1 MAPYTRR
8 QALLLCG
15 AAAVLSACAAD
26 ERPQPPPATAPLP
39 GRLFA
44 DTAAGLAVADLAGGT
59 VRATYPGTV
68 AEPRWARLYQL
79 HDGHLRTYQ
88 AGNGTLLDDLPTSAL
103 QVKAVSADLAALG
116 PPPGPRTRTTITVA
130 GAGPQRTLHLDGNI
144 EPEAFSTDGS
154 AMYVLDRL
162 PPQAPDRY
170 RVRVYDLDNGTMG
183 ALLTRDKRQIP
194 PGREEEM
201 HGQGRQAVLDPGQNI
216 LYTLYTHQDAHL
228 HTRDLAAG
236 KDLSPGAHAFVHVLH
251 LDQRWAYC
259 LDLPAPFGLGPP
271 EAHALAVDGT
281 RLYVFDASTGRVV
294 SASTQ
299 DLTITRSGLLAKLLS
314 PAPASS
320 PVRDPDA
327 GGPGEAFAA
336 AGGGRL
342 FMAAGNRLLAADG
355 ATLAPQAAWDLPGQT
370 RGLAY
375 LEGEL
380 LAGAGEQVLRLEP
393 GTGARLGAITLPG
406 LRALRHA
413 ERTAG

>member
-8 QALLLCG
+8 RALILGG
-15 AAAVLSACAAD
+15 AAAVLSACAAP
-26 ERPQPPPATAPLP
+26 ERPQPPPAKPGP
-39 GRLFA
+39 SGRLFA
-44 DTAAGLAVADLAGGT
+44 DTAAGLAVVDLAGGT

-68 AEPRWARLYQL
+68 ADHRWTRLYQL
-79 HDGHLRTYQ
+79 HDGHLRTYR
-88 AGNGTLLDDLPTSAL
+88 AADGALVDDLPIARTSSW
-103 QVKAVSADLAALG
+103 QVKAVSSGVAAIG
-116 PPPGPRTRTTITVA
+116 PPPGPRARTTITLVT
-130 GAGPQRTLHLDGNI
+130 GGRPRTLELGGNI
-144 EPEAFSTDGS
+144 EPEAFSADGS

-162 PPQAPDRY
+162 PPRAPDRY
-170 RVRVYDLDNGTMG
+170 RVRVYDVAGGMMG

-194 PGREEEM
+194 PGQEEEM
-201 HGQGRQAVLDPGQNI
+201 HGQGRQAVLDPAQNI

-236 KDLSPGAHAFVHVLH
+236 RDLSPGVHAFVHVLH

-271 EAHALAVDGT
+271 AAHTLAVQDA

-294 SASTQ
+294 LASTK
-299 DLTITRSGLLAKLLS
+299 DLTITRTGLLGRLMS
-314 PAPASS
+314 PTPAP
-320 PVRDPDA
+320 
-327 GGPGEAFAA
+327 GGSGEAFAV

-342 FMAAGNRLLAADG
+342 FLAAGRRLLVSDG
-355 ATLAPQAAWDLPGQT
+355 ATLAPQAAWDLPGQA

-393 GTGARLGAITLPG
+393 RTGARLGAMTLTG